1 MSELTPQSSSNGE
14 GPEEQKEARRKENWM
29 VTLMRYSEIG
39 FVIPMSVVVGYFLGL
54 LADHL
59 LHTHWLYLAG
69 IIFGAVAGFVSM
81 IRQALESGKAAE
93 AAQAEDA
100 AKSAAKEAA
109 EREAAQAE
117 TPGADDRDDSQA
129 DDFNDRP

>member
-1 MSELTPQSSSNGE
+1 MGELTPQSSSNGE
-14 GPEEQKEARRKENWM
+14 QPEEQKKARRKENWM

-39 FVIPMSVVVGYFLGL
+39 FVLPMSVVVGYFLGL
-54 LADHL
+54 LGDHL

-81 IRQALESGKAAE
+81 IRQALESGNAAE

-100 AKSAAKEAA
+100 RKSAAAKETA
-109 EREAAQAE
+109 EAEA
-117 TPGADDRDDSQA
+117 PGAQDEDDSQA
-129 DDFNDRP
+129 DDFQ